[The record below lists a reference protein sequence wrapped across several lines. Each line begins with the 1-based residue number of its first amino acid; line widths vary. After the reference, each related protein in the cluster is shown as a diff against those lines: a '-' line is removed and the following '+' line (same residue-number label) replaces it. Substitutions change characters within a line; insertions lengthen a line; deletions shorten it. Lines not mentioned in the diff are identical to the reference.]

1 MQVTQTSNSRRL
13 ACQSDSATHTASCVL
28 PQDSSQPPGRSPA
41 TRAGASTTTVPVT
54 RAAPRSAAVSAR
66 AQNPSASEGT
76 TPTRTGHT
84 APCSAGPDPTAPP
97 SAPTGPPK
105 YY

>member
-1 MQVTQTSNSRRL
+1 MQVTQISSSRRL
-13 ACQSDSATHTASCVL
+13 ACQSDSATHTASWVL

-66 AQNPSASEGT
+66 AQNPSASEGI
-76 TPTRTGHT
+76 TPARTGHT
-84 APCSAGPDPTAPP
+84 APPCAF
-97 SAPTGPPK
+97 TGPPK
-105 YY
+105 YYQA